1 MESRNVIR
9 FLAILFCLLS
19 IVFTALFYV
28 EYNAADMLSQELSKS
43 VEENLSSRGIALS
56 SESLVTKT
64 PDASVFLCKVSDY
77 HERDFE
83 ISDKIL
89 DFTFAGQKINKVD
102 FETPEGVSVGFYN
115 ALSEKGE
122 KQLGKMVFSNNDFG
136 IQYFDF
142 RYEKEETP
150 PLGVVSGFE
159 IELSYDDRKTV
170 NKFIKCLGENADF
183 SSRVVGTC
191 EYKGTTLVSVEQ
203 LLDNTQIKDMYI
215 NLLLWNGEIIS
226 AQGAWLNAK
235 VEKEYYSP
243 LLDGMNVLYKLPLD
257 KVSELTLSE
266 VVFSIRQTSEQNYYV
281 MPVWKIQYVDTD
293 NNVNTE
299 YFDALD
305 EQN

>member
-19 IVFTALFYV
+19 VVFAVLFYV
-28 EYNAADMLSQELSKS
+28 EYNAADVLSQQLSES
-43 VEENLSSRGIALS
+43 VEENLLSRGIALS

-64 PDASVFLCKVSDY
+64 PDASVFLCNVSDY
-77 HERDFE
+77 HERHFE

-89 DFTFAGQKINKVD
+89 NFTFAGQKINKVD

-115 ALSEKGE
+115 ALSDKSE

-150 PLGVVSGFE
+150 PLEIVSDFE
-159 IELSYDDRKTV
+159 IELSYDDKKTV
-170 NKFIKCLGENADF
+170 NKFIKCLGENTNF
-183 SSRVVGTC
+183 SSKVIGTC
-191 EYKGTTLVSVEQ
+191 EYKGTTLVSVVQ
-203 LLDNTQIKDMYI
+203 LLDNMQIKDMHI

-235 VEKEYYSP
+235 VDKEYYSP
-243 LLDGMNVLYKLPLD
+243 LIDGNNVLYKLPLD
-257 KVSELTLSE
+257 KVSEIVSSQI
-266 VVFSIRQTSEQNYYV
+266 VFSVRQTSDQNYYV
-281 MPVWKIQYVDTD
+281 MPVWKIEYVDTD
-293 NNVNTE
+293 NSVNTE
-299 YFDALD
+299 YFDALG
-305 EQN
+305 E